1 MQDNCTIDIR
11 LLKVPPNY
19 LPPPPLET
27 GGGEVVFLGRTRGE
41 HDPELGR
48 LVALKYDAYENLA
61 LKKMREIATRA
72 AREFHAIHIILH
84 HTVGKVPI
92 GAPSVFIQ
100 VLCPHRTQAFGAC
113 RFLIDQLKT
122 SVPIWKCEIW
132 EHGKTSWKDG
142 TPVSTTGSSAS
153 VNE

>member
-41 HDPELGR
+41 RHPEFGCLA
-48 LVALKYDAYENLA
+48 ALEYDAYEDLA
-61 LKKMREIATRA
+61 LKEMYTIATRA
-72 AREFHAIHIILH
+72 AKEFHAIHIILH
-84 HTVGKVPI
+84 HAVGKVPI
-92 GAPSVFIQ
+92 GAASVFIQ
-100 VLCPHRTQAFGAC
+100 VLCPHRSQAFDAC

-122 SVPIWKCEIW
+122 SVPIWKREVW
-132 EHGKTSWKDG
+132 EHGQTRWKDG
-142 TPVSTTGSSAS
+142 TPVSTESSACS
-153 VNE
+153 DQ